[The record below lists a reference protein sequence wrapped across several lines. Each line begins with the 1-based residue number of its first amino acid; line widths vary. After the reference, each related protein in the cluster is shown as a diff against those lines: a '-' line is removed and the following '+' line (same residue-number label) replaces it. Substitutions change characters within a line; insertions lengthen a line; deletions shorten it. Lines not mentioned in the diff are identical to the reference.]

1 MKMLI
6 YSQQAEDPG
15 VEISIPENHKSSVLS
30 WTTAS
35 FRKYDFGSIL
45 TQVYKHKYYRV
56 YIYRFIISTPVRLFP
71 SFDQHT
77 IVLQFTLKGQL
88 MMHLA
93 GFGEIKLETGR
104 WGMFYFPQGTN
115 EAKLHVGETIS
126 FHIELEHPYLDEL
139 AEGNEQVALLK
150 RLFEEG
156 APSGESLPLAYI
168 DRKAQEA
175 LAGIMNA
182 DETPKE
188 LPIELKAHIATLL
201 NLYRKSIREAEE
213 FELLPDVL
221 HKEILIDFAKQIKA
235 APALRYNIN
244 TLARKHRIY
253 YKTLAKSFKELTG
266 FTLKLYVYEQ
276 RMHQALSL
284 VTGSQLPFNEIA
296 TELGYIEPNNLHRAF
311 VKRFGRT
318 LLEVRNNPEVLSST
332 NGKSY

>member
-6 YSQQAEDPG
+6 YSQQTEDPG
-15 VEISIPENHKSSVLS
+15 IEIPVPENYKGSVLS

-35 FRKYDFGSIL
+35 FRKYDFGGIL
-45 TQVYKHKYYRV
+45 TQIYKHKYYRV
-56 YIYRFIISTPVRLFP
+56 YIYRFIISTPVKLYP

-88 MMHLA
+88 
-93 GFGEIKLETGR
+93 GFGDIKLETGR

-115 EAKLHVGETIS
+115 EAKLHVGETVS
-126 FHIELEHPYLDEL
+126 FHIELEHPYLDEF
-139 AEGNEQVALLK
+139 AEGNEQVGLLK

-168 DRKAQEA
+168 DRKAHEA
-175 LAGIMNA
+175 LSGIMNA

-296 TELGYIEPNNLHRAF
+296 AELGYIEPNNLHRAF

-318 LLEVRNNPEVLSST
+318 LLEVRNNPEVLAAS